1 MQDYVKSYIERIE
14 AFARTKGDPIEL
26 LLIGGLA
33 MSFYGSPRYTV
44 DIDAEIRCGNEIYFE
59 FLEYLKKEGVAFNI
73 SDNISGWGI
82 VPLPSD
88 YKERAKTV
96 YRGDYLT
103 LKILDPV
110 DFVFSKLM
118 RGTEEDLTDI
128 MDVVRRFNITKDAL
142 YERKKLIQFPNDPET
157 LFFEKKFQHL
167 IELMG

>member
-96 YRGDYLT
+96 YSGDYLT

-142 YERKKLIQFPNDPET
+142 YERKRLIQFPKDPET

-167 IELMG
+167 IELME